1 MLDIHA
7 HLKTKSQDELNWL
20 LSDMDDNNIKKR
32 VVSSTS
38 NDPILDNIKYIEECV
53 RKYPEK
59 LIGCALINPKNSNS
73 ISDVDYALG
82 SNEIEMIEFNSFEH
96 AYYPDINDN
105 LDKIFKKIDEKNIP
119 VKVFTGIGC
128 FAIPQQWEKYV
139 VKYPKI
145 KFIFLNMGCFDYGY
159 TCIDVVARNS
169 NAYIEISN
177 QYENQI
183 IKKALDKIET
193 NKILFGT
200 TYPERLT
207 SSSVKLLDDFDISP
221 DVKRDIYFKN
231 NLSFL
236 GEV

>member
-7 HLKTKSQDELNWL
+7 HLRTKSHDELNKL
-20 LSDMDDNNIKKR
+20 LSDMDNNNIKKR
-32 VVSSTS
+32 VISSTS
-38 NDPILDNIKYIEECV
+38 NDPILDNIKYIEDCV
-53 RKYPEK
+53 RMYPER

-73 ISDVDYALG
+73 VSDIEYALN
-82 SNEIEMIEFNSFEH
+82 SNEIKMIEFNSFEH
-96 AYYPDINDN
+96 AYYPDLNEN
-105 LDKIFKKIDEKNIP
+105 LDEIFKKIDDKNIP

-145 KFIFLNMGCFDYGY
+145 KFIFLHMGCFDYGY

-183 IKKALDKIET
+183 IKKALEKIDMSR
-193 NKILFGT
+193 ILFGT

-207 SSSVKLLDDFDISP
+207 TSSVKLLDTFSISEKI
-221 DVKRDIYFKN
+221 KRDIYFNN
-231 NLSFL
+231 NLKLL
-236 GEV
+236 GEA

>member
-1 MLDIHA
+1 MIDIHA
-7 HLKTKSQDELNWL
+7 HLKTKSQDELYRL

-32 VVSSTS
+32 VISSTS
-38 NDPILDNIKYIEECV
+38 NEPILDNIKYIEECV
-53 RKYPEK
+53 RRYPDR

-73 ISDVDYALG
+73 ISDIEYALN
-82 SNEIEMIEFNSFEH
+82 SNEIKMIEFNSFEH
-96 AYYPDINDN
+96 AYYPDLNEN
-105 LDKIFKKIDEKNIP
+105 LDEIFKRIDKKNIP

-145 KFIFLNMGCFDYGY
+145 KFIFLHMGCFDYGY

-183 IKKALDKIET
+183 IKKALGKIDIS
-193 NKILFGT
+193 KILFGT

-207 SSSVKLLDDFDISP
+207 TSSVKLLDTFSIP
-221 DVKRDIYFKN
+221 EEIKRDIYYNN
-231 NLSFL
+231 NLKFL
-236 GEV
+236 GEA